1 MADRTCTPPPA
12 RPEYAECG
20 ARVSLPQLPELSLP
34 SDADLDASIAAWR
47 EKNDARVLD
56 EMRALIANRP
66 TVPARGRNR

>member
-1 MADRTCTPPPA
+1 MSDRTCTPPPA
-12 RPEYAECG
+12 HPEYRELG
-20 ARVSLPQLPELSLP
+20 ACVSLPPLAALELP